1 MAISDRASLATADRN
16 YRRGAIMGLTVAEAF
31 ILLAFCLLLL
41 FTYWQAKADEEKEI
55 LRQEKEEIIAS
66 YGNLTPDQ
74 QAELMTA
81 FEDGRMEAL
90 VAIEEAGVDIREAVK
105 AIEPEEFTRFIQ
117 EEQLQ
122 RILAGAA
129 KLDEEILVELSKLI
143 EIGENDMIMRA
154 LAAAESEYLE
164 HIEELRANPEL
175 AVLMDEAAKLK
186 MPMLETLTRVVEMDE
201 GMLTY
206 ALAAASEEEDGADR
220 RLADISEVLVRA
232 EREQQALTGAI
243 RDELGDLVSEI
254 GGHIEPDGS
263 IVLPEGVVFERGD
276 DQITPR
282 LRTFLSAA
290 CAPWLE
296 VLKSSGL
303 EIASVQIEGHASSEW
318 NRTSTPDE
326 AYRKNLDLSQ
336 RRSQNVLN
344 ACLDFVDSED
354 TQRWAQAHLVA
365 IGYSSGKPVL
375 TEDGLEDAERSR
387 RVVFSVALDRQKFLD
402 EIEKE
407 TAPSPD
413 GADVDPNSS
422 ADVTNTDQEVASSEI
437 GVANPL
443 DTVALEAAE
452 NNTSDDRTRGQ
463 PDVIGVASVVDGDTI
478 EIHGQ
483 RIRLHGIDAPESS
496 QPCRNAEGSGYRC
509 GQLAANDL
517 DTLIGGSSV
526 ECWTQDVDRYRRLV
540 SVCKLGNIDVNAWM
554 VEQGLAVAYR
564 KYSMDYAAL
573 EDDARKGR
581 VGIWGG
587 TFQMPWDY
595 RN

>member
-1 MAISDRASLATADRN
+1 MAISNRASVATADRN

-41 FTYWQAKADEEKEI
+41 FTYWQAKAEKENEI

-66 YGNLTPDQ
+66 YGNLTPDR
-74 QAELMTA
+74 QAELMAA
-81 FEDGRMEAL
+81 FEDGRMQAL
-90 VAIEEAGVDIREAVK
+90 ATIEKAGIDIREAVK
-105 AIEPEEFTRFIQ
+105 AMAPEEFTRFIQ

-129 KLDEEILVELSKLI
+129 KLDEETLVELSELV

-164 HIEELRANPEL
+164 NIEVLRANPKL
-175 AVLMDEAAKLK
+175 AALMEEAAGLE
-186 MPMLETLTRVVEMDE
+186 PRMLETLTQVVKMDE
-201 GMLTY
+201 EMLIR
-206 ALAAASEEEDGADR
+206 ALVAASEEEDGADQ

-232 EREQQALTGAI
+232 EQEQRALTAAI

-254 GGHIEPDGS
+254 GGHIETDGS
-263 IVLPEGVVFERGD
+263 IVLPEGVVFERGK

-282 LRTFLSAA
+282 LRVFLSTA

-318 NRTSTPDE
+318 SRTSTPDE
-326 AYRKNLDLSQ
+326 AYRNNLDLSQ

-344 ACLDFVDSED
+344 ACLDFVDSEG

-375 TEDGLEDAERSR
+375 TQDGHEDAERSR
-387 RVVFSVALDRQKFLD
+387 RVVFSVALDREKVLD

-407 TAPSPD
+407 TGPSPK
-413 GADVDPNSS
+413 GADVEDNASP
-422 ADVTNTDQEVASSEI
+422 DVTDTGQKATSSEV
-437 GVANPL
+437 GATKRP
-443 DTVALEAAE
+443 DTVPQEALKK
-452 NNTSDDRTRGQ
+452 NSSDDRTRGRA
-463 PDVIGVASVVDGDTI
+463 DVIGIASVIDGDTI

-496 QPCRNAEGSGYRC
+496 QPCQSAEGNSYRC
-509 GQLAANDL
+509 GQLAANEL
-517 DTLIGGSSV
+517 DTLIGESSV
-526 ECWTQDVDRYRRLV
+526 ECWTQDVDRYWRLV
-540 SVCKLGNIDVNAWM
+540 SVCKLGNIDINAWM
-554 VEQGLAVAYR
+554 VEQGFAVSYR
-564 KYSMDYAAL
+564 QYSMDYAAL
-573 EDDARKGR
+573 EDEARKGR
-581 VGIWGG
+581 VGIWSGR
-587 TFQMPWDY
+587 FQMPWAY

>member
-1 MAISDRASLATADRN
+1 
-16 YRRGAIMGLTVAEAF
+16 MGLTVAEAF

-66 YGNLTPDQ
+66 YGNLTRDQ
-74 QAELMTA
+74 QAELMAA

-90 VAIEEAGVDIREAVK
+90 ITIEKAGVDIREAVK

-129 KLDEEILVELSKLI
+129 KLDEETLVDLSELVE
-143 EIGENDMIMRA
+143 IGKNDMIMRA

-164 HIEELRANPEL
+164 NIEALRTNPKL
-175 AVLMDEAAKLK
+175 AALMEEAAELE
-186 MPMLETLTRVVEMDE
+186 PRMLETLSKVVEMDE
-201 GMLTY
+201 KMLTR
-206 ALAAASEEEDGADR
+206 ALVAASKEEDGADQ

-232 EREQQALTGAI
+232 EQEQRALTGAI

-263 IVLPEGVVFERGD
+263 IVLPEGVVFERGE

-303 EIASVQIEGHASSEW
+303 NIASVQIEGHASSEW
-318 NRTSTPDE
+318 SRTSTTDE
-326 AYRKNLDLSQ
+326 AYRNNLDLSQ

-375 TEDGLEDAERSR
+375 TEDGLEDAARSR
-387 RVVFSVALDRQKFLD
+387 RVVFSAALDREKVLE

-407 TAPSPD
+407 TALSPNGADAGTNASPD
-413 GADVDPNSS
+413 VTDTGQETASIETS
-422 ADVTNTDQEVASSEI
+422 AT
-437 GVANPL
+437 NPL
-443 DTVALEAAE
+443 DAIAQEALQK
-452 NNTSDDRTRGQ
+452 NNFDDRTRGQ
-463 PDVIGVASVVDGDTI
+463 ADVIGIASVVDGDTI

-496 QPCRNAEGSGYRC
+496 QPCRNAEGNGYRC
-509 GQLAANDL
+509 GQLAANQL

-526 ECWTQDVDRYRRLV
+526 KCWTQDVDRYRRLV
-540 SVCKLGNIDVNAWM
+540 SVCELGNIDINAWM

-587 TFQMPWDY
+587 RFQMPWDY
-595 RN
+595 RK